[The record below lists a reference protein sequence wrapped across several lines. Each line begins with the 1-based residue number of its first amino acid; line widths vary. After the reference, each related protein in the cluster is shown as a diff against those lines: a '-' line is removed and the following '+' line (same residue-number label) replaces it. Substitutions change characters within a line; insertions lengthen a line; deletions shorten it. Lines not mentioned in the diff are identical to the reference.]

1 MLLMA
6 TRPTLE
12 ESEMAIIE
20 VVASLLDPLELGWA
34 QFN

>member
-6 TRPTLE
+6 IKLTSE
-12 ESEMAIIE
+12 ESAMAISE
-20 VVASLLDPLELGWA
+20 VVALLLHPLELGWA